1 MMHVADVKLWKY
13 PKNLRENH
21 FNHRYAKNI
30 DMNCELFLKNI
41 LVSLT
46 PDGQVVYVHLVPVV
60 ILYCIDKGIPLGFVQ
75 VDFTVACLHDFVC
88 RDHKCHSVCYN
99 TRTWRVDKKR
109 QRDFATSVM
118 SAALVRSRCPTS
130 ECRSNSRIP
139 LNFMSKPLN
148 SSSTPCRASPSV
160 SW

>member
-1 MMHVADVKLWKY
+1 MQQHGHVLYVLLGGGASNPEAIFKEY
-13 PKNLRENH
+13 
-21 FNHRYAKNI
+21 
-30 DMNCELFLKNI
+30 

-46 PDGQVVYVHLVPVV
+46 PDGQVIYVHLVPVV
-60 ILYCIDKGIPLGFVQ
+60 ILYCIDKGIPFGFVQ
-75 VDFTVACLHDFVC
+75 VDFTVGCLHDFVC

-99 TRTWRVDKKR
+99 TRMWCMDKKR
-109 QRDFATSVM
+109 QRAFTTSVM